1 MDVGQGVD
9 KIIPDSI
16 LEKAQGLAIFTVL
29 KAGFLFSGRAGSGLV
44 VARLP
49 DNTWSAPSA
58 IVTGGMGAG
67 GQIGAELTDFVLVL
81 NTKEA
86 VKTFSHFGNVQLG
99 GNVSIAAGPVGRNAE
114 ASGSATFKHVSAIY
128 SYSKTRGLFA
138 GVSLEGT
145 IVVTR
150 NDANEK
156 LYGQRYT
163 AKELLN
169 GTVPPPREA
178 DSLYRALNAKC
189 KTFSNIGAAYQR
201 NSDGEGPPQL
211 FRSST
216 ISAPGTLKIPPPR
229 LAITA
234 HSAPQLIGP
243 PPPAPL
249 LSNTPLQSPPP
260 PSYVYSPPPI
270 TDNNEFYCSPSAPKQ
285 PLSPLSPTSPPTFDS
300 KTYIS
305 VTPQYNKPNQHDDP
319 PSSATVPPPL
329 YEGQRMSFSRDI
341 KSATSPS
348 SLAPHIQQA
357 RALYA
362 YRSEQA
368 GDLTFGEGE
377 VIQII
382 QKTDKQHDW
391 WTGSL
396 RGVTGMFPANY
407 VELI

>member
-1 MDVGQGVD
+1 MDTGQGVD
-9 KIIPDSI
+9 IIIPPSI

-49 DNTWSAPSA
+49 DDSWSAPSA

-145 IVVTR
+145 LVITR

-156 LYGQRYT
+156 LYGQRFT

-189 KTFSNIGAAYQR
+189 KTFSNIGATYQR
-201 NSDGEGPPQL
+201 NNEGEGSSQL

-229 LAITA
+229 LAIA
-234 HSAPQLIGP
+234 GYSAPQLIGP
-243 PPPAPL
+243 PPTAPQLSNAPL
-249 LSNTPLQSPPP
+249 QRPPAYSTPPT
-260 PSYVYSPPPI
+260 
-270 TDNNEFYCSPSAPKQ
+270 TDNESYYSPSAPKQ
-285 PLSPLSPTSPPTFDS
+285 PISPFSSSSSNYTFDS
-300 KTYIS
+300 KTTVA
-305 VTPQYNKPNQHDDP
+305 VTPQFNKPNQFDDP
-319 PSSATVPPPL
+319 PTPATVSPPL
-329 YEGQRMSFSRDI
+329 FEGQRMSFSRDI
-341 KSATSPS
+341 KYATSPLPS
-348 SLAPHIQQA
+348 IPKIQQA

-362 YRSEQA
+362 FKSEQA
-368 GDLTFGEGE
+368 GDLAFEGGEL
-377 VIQII
+377 IQIV
-382 QKTDKQHDW
+382 QKTDKQNDW
-391 WTGSL
+391 WTGRL
-396 RGVTGMFPANY
+396 RGVTGTFPANY
-407 VELI
+407 VELL